1 MKINRTIL
9 PNGLRI
15 VHHQDTDTRMV
26 AVNTLYKVGSRN
38 ESPDHTGFA
47 HLFEHLMFGGSV
59 NIPDYDKELQAAC
72 GENNAYT
79 DVDFTNYYVTIP
91 AQNIETAFWLESD
104 RMLSLAFT
112 PESLEVQR
120 KVVMEEFKQNYIN
133 QPYGDISHLLFSAI
147 YKVHPYR
154 WPTIG
159 LNLNH
164 IADATMDEVK
174 AFFRKHYRPDNA
186 IIAVDGNISWERT
199 QELIEKWY
207 GDIRPEKPS
216 EMCDVI
222 SQEPQQLRQRRRTVR
237 RNVPNS
243 LIIIAFNIPKV
254 TEPEFKVCDML
265 SDVMANGK
273 SSRFYRHL
281 VEDRKLFL
289 SLDASVIGRIDNG
302 LLLIEGVLP
311 DGADVDLCE
320 QAIWDELEPIRK
332 DLVDEKELQKL
343 KNKFESN
350 HHLQCVNY
358 LQRAQNLAH
367 YEAYGDAHLIDTEV
381 ERYQAISND
390 NLRAAARK
398 FLTKKNSTVLRY
410 LSK

>member
-1 MKINRTIL
+1 
-9 PNGLRI
+9 
-15 VHHQDTDTRMV
+15 MV